1 MPQDLKHRT
10 EDLDQTEAS
19 QGQQFASNPQGTPGT
34 PSRRKNRKFPA
45 RVQPERGGALDP
57 FTSQL
62 VAWVVGGCGD
72 ADWRSLLARKREA
85 GAPPWLDGENL
96 GLDDLS
102 HRILLLA
109 IAHLVHTQGAIE
121 LSPFEGR
128 EDLDGECLIKHLAL
142 PAPAGVF
149 AMAKRLA
156 VDSPL
161 RTRGFLHVESEWST
175 RRGRGNDVSV
185 SVAKFLRTDLSL
197 TISALGPLLGLANA
211 EEAQKEP
218 GIDGLVLPQTIR
230 NTLNRLLRQ
239 PPPLNKPFWVLLKG
253 PAQSGRRTLAQ
264 ALTKQFGQT
273 LRPTGMCDG
282 PQPGN
287 CILVDIFS
295 TTDEDEWSGIKDHPG
310 WIFIR
315 PREQGL
321 KLNLE
326 PRADLVL
333 DLGALE
339 PESRL
344 GFWKDRL
351 HDLGGQFA
359 LIDPAEMAAVDAPT
373 GKAIEALQKMAQSA
387 TWSDMTAAE
396 LKHRLEGILASTGAT
411 QEQQYASRV
420 IPERTLD
427 ELCLEPEARARFQR
441 ILKSIRGR
449 SEMLNRWNL
458 DPGLVGRAKGVLLFH
473 GPSGTGKSMAT
484 EVLGHELRLPLLR
497 METTAIE
504 SPFVSES
511 EQRLHRFMTSTR
523 GTPAILVLE
532 EADSML
538 MDRSHAEGSTTRY
551 QINLVNT
558 WLREL
563 DSFDGILVFTTNH
576 ADGFDPALE
585 RRIQFRMEFRPPTAA
600 VRKQIWESLF
610 RKAPVPG
617 HEELDLSSI
626 AERFDFNGGRTR
638 LAFLDSLQRAA
649 EVGRIDQ
656 RILLEACDEEFR
668 SGLPGKKSKQIRGFA
683 ALADSP
689 REGGTTRG

>member
-1 MPQDLKHRT
+1 MTNDLKQRT
-10 EDLDQTEAS
+10 AISEQKEAA
-19 QGQQFASNPQGTPGT
+19 QGQQFASNPPGT
-34 PSRRKNRKFPA
+34 PSRRKNRKLPA
-45 RVQPERGGALDP
+45 QVQQKRGGILDS
-57 FTSQL
+57 FTSNL
-62 VAWVVGGCGD
+62 IAWVVGGCGEEEWQ
-72 ADWRSLLARKREA
+72 ALVAQKRHA
-85 GAPPWLDGENL
+85 GAPPWLDGDRL

-109 IAHLVHTQGAIE
+109 VAHLVHTQGAIE

-142 PAPAGVF
+142 PAPAGAFEV
-149 AMAKRLA
+149 AKRLA
-156 VDSPL
+156 VDAPL
-161 RTRGFLHVESEWST
+161 RTRGYVHVETEWST
-175 RRGRGNDVSV
+175 RRGRGNEVSV

-218 GIDGLVLPQTIR
+218 GLEGLVLPKTVR

-239 PPPLNKPFWVLLKG
+239 PPPLNKPFWIFLKG

-273 LRPTGMCDG
+273 LRPTCMCDG

-287 CILVDIFS
+287 CILVELFS
-295 TTDEDEWSGIKDHPG
+295 TTDEDDWANIKDHPG
-310 WIFIR
+310 WVFIR
-315 PREQGL
+315 PREPGL

-326 PRADLVL
+326 TRADLVL

-339 PESRL
+339 TESRL
-344 GFWKDRL
+344 RLWTDRL

-359 LIDPAEMAAVDAPT
+359 SIRPDEMAAVDAPP
-373 GKAIEALQKMAQSA
+373 GKVIEALQKVAQA
-387 TWSDMTAAE
+387 ANWSDMTAAE
-396 LKHRLEGILASTGAT
+396 LKHRLEGMLASMAAT
-411 QEQQYASRV
+411 QEQQYATRV
-420 IPERTLD
+420 IPERTID
-427 ELCLEPEARARFQR
+427 ELCLEPEAMARFQR

-449 SEMLNRWNL
+449 SELLSRWNL
-458 DPGLVGRAKGVLLFH
+458 DPGLVGRSTAVAMLSGL
-473 GPSGTGKSMAT
+473 SGTGKSMAC
-484 EVLGHELRLPLLR
+484 EIMAQELGLPLWR
-497 METTAIE
+497 MEAAELE
-504 SPFVSES
+504 SPFVGES
-511 EQRLHRFMTSTR
+511 EQRLHRFMTSMK
-523 GTPAILVLE
+523 GTPGVLVLE
-532 EADSML
+532 EAEALL
-538 MDRSHAEGSTTRY
+538 MDRSRAEGSTRRY

-563 DSFDGILVFTTNH
+563 DTFDGILIFTTNH
-576 ADGFDPALE
+576 ADQIDPALE
-585 RRIQFRMEFRPPTAA
+585 RRIQFRMEFQPPTAA
-600 VRKQIWESLF
+600 VRKQIWENLF

-656 RILLEACDEEFR
+656 RILLEACEEEHR
-668 SGLPGKKSKQIRGFA
+668 SALPGKKSKQIRGFGS
-683 ALADSP
+683 LRSNV
-689 REGGTTRG
+689 E